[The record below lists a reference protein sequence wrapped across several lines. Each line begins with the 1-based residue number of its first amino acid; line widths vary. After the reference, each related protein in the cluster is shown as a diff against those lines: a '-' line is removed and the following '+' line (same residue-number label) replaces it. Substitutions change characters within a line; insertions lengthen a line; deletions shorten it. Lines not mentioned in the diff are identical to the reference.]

1 MALEILKFGGSS
13 IADAEKIRHVGN
25 IIRDKKSR
33 DELVIVIS
41 AFGGVTDTLKDIA
54 DKAAYG
60 KPKDQ
65 MYDSLIKRHRECI
78 HDLNSKVNN
87 DDQCQL
93 DKYFIQL
100 ETDLSSI
107 AKVKQVSSQSQD
119 KILSYGELFSTTI
132 LAQYLSQTGIPA
144 EQLDSREVILTDNN
158 FGHAY
163 VHYRQS
169 YDRIRTYCK
178 ERTKVQIVT
187 GFLGA
192 TENKITTT
200 LGRNGSDYTA
210 SIFGAALNAK
220 VIEIWTDVDGIL
232 PRTLIL

>member
-1 MALEILKFGGSS
+1 MAVERLKFGGSS

-78 HDLNSKVNN
+78 HDLNSKVNI

-93 DKYFIQL
+93 DKYFIQFL
-100 ETDLSSI
+100 QKKRPYERLDLITKAILIVGTSEIINNQSLNKKIIINEYVNI
-107 AKVKQVSSQSQD
+107 AKSFLNKPEVSLINAILD
-119 KILSYGELFSTTI
+119 KIYE
-132 LAQYLSQTGIPA
+132 
-144 EQLDSREVILTDNN
+144 
-158 FGHAY
+158 
-163 VHYRQS
+163 
-169 YDRIRTYCK
+169 
-178 ERTKVQIVT
+178 TK
-187 GFLGA
+187 
-192 TENKITTT
+192 N
-200 LGRNGSDYTA
+200 
-210 SIFGAALNAK
+210 
-220 VIEIWTDVDGIL
+220 
-232 PRTLIL
+232 